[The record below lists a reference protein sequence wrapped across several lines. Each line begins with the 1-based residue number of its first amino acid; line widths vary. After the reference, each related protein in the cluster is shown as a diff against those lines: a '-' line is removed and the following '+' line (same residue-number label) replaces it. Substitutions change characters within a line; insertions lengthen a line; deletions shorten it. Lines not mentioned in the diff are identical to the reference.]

1 MRNYMKLSFLFVI
14 LISITSCKKENLPLR
29 LQFTAEERQWCI
41 YQKGQQFKFKNS
53 TGDSL
58 VYTVSNVE
66 HKYDKPEYT
75 DTSFS
80 KIAALT
86 ETYLAKLENPT
97 DSIIIYFYKESQFG
111 GDPNRM
117 KQTIRWISIKNQF
130 VELSAIKDGTPF
142 SNRMVNGLT
151 YSKVTKAIPLTQ
163 TVYVFTKFDFAYY
176 DQNSGFI
183 EIIDLNGDAWIRQ

>member
-1 MRNYMKLSFLFVI
+1 
-14 LISITSCKKENLPLR
+14 
-29 LQFTAEERQWCI
+29 
-41 YQKGQQFKFKNS
+41 
-53 TGDSL
+53 
-58 VYTVSNVE
+58 
-66 HKYDKPEYT
+66 
-75 DTSFS
+75 
-80 KIAALT
+80 
-86 ETYLAKLENPT
+86 
-97 DSIIIYFYKESQFG
+97 
-111 GDPNRM
+111 M

-163 TVYVFTKFDFAYY
+163 TVYAFTKFDFAYY